1 MKKISLTEFTNHLF
15 TAIRDNEIDDIK
27 SIMEQEVN
35 LDITSEDTQET
46 PLMYALRL
54 FRDDIAVLLIKSTAN
69 INAQDSDGN
78 TAIHRAAVLGNLDVV
93 RLLIENDAD
102 IRIANNEGYF
112 PFQFALHRFKAT
124 EDEKFTEIMN
134 LLAL

>member
-1 MKKISLTEFTNHLF
+1 MNNTSLPRPIDQLF
-15 TAIRDNEIDDIK
+15 TAIRDDKIDDIK

-54 FRDDIAVLLIKSTAN
+54 CRENIAVLLIKSTAN
-69 INAQDSDGN
+69 IDAQDRDGN
-78 TAIHRAAVLGNLDVV
+78 TAIHRAAVLGSIDVV
-93 RLLIENDAD
+93 NLLIEKDAN
-102 IRIANNEGYF
+102 IRIKNNEGYF
-112 PFQFALHRFKAT
+112 PFQFARHRFTAT
-124 EDEKFTEIMN
+124 GDIRFEEIMK